1 MTQPSRQ
8 IAIIAPSGYAADPEA
23 LGRAVDRL
31 RAQGHQV
38 HDLCSEH
45 PRHQRFAASDAARVA
60 QLHAAAAH
68 PEAEIVIALRGGYGL
83 SRLLPAID
91 FALLARSGKQFVG
104 HSDFTLVHLGLL
116 AKAGAV
122 SFAGPMI
129 CDDFS
134 RPDISHFTQTHFWQ
148 SLSGSMSV
156 AIDVADNPVL
166 EVSGTLWGGNLSML
180 AHLIGTEWM
189 PQIDGGILFVEDIN
203 EHPYRIE
210 RLMLQLWHAGVL
222 ANQKA
227 VLLGDFSGYRLS
239 DYDSGYDFSSMLA
252 YLRSRLPVPVLH
264 GLPFGH
270 TRDKLTLPV
279 GAYGRLQSDAKGLH
293 LSLSGYPGLR
303 DNK

>member
-1 MTQPSRQ
+1 
-8 IAIIAPSGYAADPEA
+8 
-23 LGRAVDRL
+23 
-31 RAQGHQV
+31 
-38 HDLCSEH
+38 
-45 PRHQRFAASDAARVA
+45 
-60 QLHAAAAH
+60 
-68 PEAEIVIALRGGYGL
+68 L

-91 FALLARSGKQFVG
+91 FGLLARSGKQFVG

-148 SLSGSMSV
+148 GLSGSMSV
-156 AIDVADNPVL
+156 AMSVVDNPVL

-189 PQIDGGILFVEDIN
+189 PHVDGGILFVEDIN

-279 GAYGRLQSDAKGLH
+279 GAYGRLQSDANGLH